1 MSSEPGSKYCSGM
14 GMIIESPILIDFG
27 FYIQQMFYDF
37 LQGGRRPTMDYNSC
51 RKKNTNLENSTFDN
65 LC

>member
-1 MSSEPGSKYCSGM
+1 
-14 GMIIESPILIDFG
+14 MIIESPILIDFG
-27 FYIQQMFYDF
+27 FYTQQMFYDF
-37 LQGGRRPTMDYNSC
+37 LQGGRRPTMDYNTC